1 MYESERRRSGSF
13 RSIQSKASYQGSRKY
28 QLSETPAREIKSTK
42 SILPI
47 TALKVSTWYKSEAVP
62 GEGAAVQDAREEARR
77 QQDYSIHRASLYS
90 PRSHLSL
97 TLLLTYDFVF
107 YIAYTPWEAEFI
119 SDVIPEIIIS
129 SLLCLGT
136 ILSWTAWIY
145 SFYVQRKRRRTSV
158 DINTLRNRSKH
169 VSRNQMLN
177 TIHFVFT
184 FLVVAL
190 LIFYYSYRALHPS
203 VVPPPATISGL
214 FSSACKIQTSA
225 FSSIPQLQS
234 IILIFLPVSYQI
246 LISGQNACLPLLL
259 WISIGITLL
268 VCTLA
273 FQLWSPASFLLLLIL
288 AHIGVLMFEVQSQ
301 SQATYNYFIQEMKL
315 MEALLMD
322 RAKETDH
329 KNKATEL
336 QRMIGNIAHDVK
348 SPLASLRL
356 GLDGLMSSLIR
367 KEYAFDMCGVS
378 TMGAAVEN
386 VSSAPATTYSVKE
399 EIEICHSLEH
409 GFAFLSMTIS
419 RAMDFQR
426 TNKGFP
432 LIPDLTYIHLEPL
445 ISRVVDCCK
454 STKTGAII
462 HVKPLARKLQ
472 AKIYTDESWLFDN
485 LLCLVANAV
494 KYTEDDVVSIRIQLR
509 NDGGQEGGDFMR
521 FEIEDSGRA
530 SHCSLHTV
538 FLQLLCIIC

>member
-1 MYESERRRSGSF
+1 MYENERRRSGSF
-13 RSIQSKASYQGSRKY
+13 RSIQSKSSYKGSRKY
-28 QLSETPAREIKSTK
+28 QLDETPARDRKSTK
-42 SILPI
+42 SLLPI
-47 TALKVSTWYKSEAVP
+47 PAPKVSTWYKSEAVP
-62 GEGAAVQDAREEARR
+62 GEGATVNDLREEARR

-90 PRSHLSL
+90 PRSHISL
-97 TLLLTYDFVF
+97 TLLLTYDFVL
-107 YIAYTPWEAEFI
+107 YVAYTPWDADFI
-119 SDVIPEIIIS
+119 SEVIPEIVIS
-129 SLLCLGT
+129 SLLCLCT
-136 ILSWTAWIY
+136 ILGWAAWTY

-158 DINTLRNRSKH
+158 DINTLRSRSKH
-169 VSRNQMLN
+169 VSRNQILN
-177 TIHFVFT
+177 TAHFIFT

-203 VVPPPATISGL
+203 VVPLSATISGM
-214 FSSACKIQTSA
+214 FSSACNSQTSA
-225 FSSIPQLQS
+225 LSSIPQLQS
-234 IILIFLPVSYQI
+234 LILILLPISYQI
-246 LISGQNACLPLLL
+246 LICGQNTRPPHLL
-259 WISIGITLL
+259 WISIGITIL
-268 VCTLA
+268 VCILS
-273 FQLWSPASFLLLLIL
+273 FQLWSPASFLLFLIL
-288 AHIGVLMFEVQSQ
+288 GHIGVLMSEVHSQ
-301 SQATYNYFIQEMKL
+301 SQATYNYFIQEMEL

-367 KEYAFDMCGVS
+367 KEYAFDLSGIP
-378 TMGAAVEN
+378 TTNTAEEN

-426 TNKGFP
+426 TNKGFA

-445 ISRVVDCCK
+445 VSRVVDCCK
-454 STKTGAII
+454 STKAGAII
-462 HVKPLARKLQ
+462 HVKPLARRLQ
-472 AKIYTDESWLFDN
+472 AKVYTDESWLFDN

-509 NDGGQEGGDFMR
+509 TEGGQDGQDFLR
-521 FEIEDSGRA
+521 FEIEDSGRL
-530 SHCSLHTV
+530 CRDTLV
-538 FLQLLCIIC
+538 PFRFLYP